1 VIPSRLQFF
10 AIGVILLFLL
20 WLLSLIRKQRI
31 PLQGSLSLVLS
42 TILALAIACF
52 PNTLLGAASF
62 LGFEVASNALFVL
75 GFIYVLWNIVSITVA
90 LANMSRRTT
99 RLTQEC
105 SMLRAELEGVRARMG
120 GSAGGD
126 ESR

>member
-1 VIPSRLQFF
+1 MIPSRLQFF

-20 WLLSLIRKQRI
+20 WLLSLIRNQRI

-42 TILALAIACF
+42 TILALAIACL
-52 PNTLLGAASF
+52 PNTLLKAASYF
-62 LGFEVASNALFVL
+62 GFEVASNALFVV

-105 SMLRAELEGVRARMG
+105 TMLRAELEELRGTRR
-120 GSAGGD
+120 GSAGRD
-126 ESR
+126 EFR